1 MSKVVRI
8 ADHGTAASHP
18 PAQVSPLKSCLARKA
33 FSVISLHLNPR
44 RPLATILI
52 PLCAAAAAPIAR
64 LVSAKAGRLTQSSAA
79 YAIFGPASDAPPSS
93 SSSSSPPVPTAPSSL
108 RHALAS
114 PFLSRE
120 RAAFALPP
128 SLASCDADVV
138 ALAKGEEKV
147 LTFEFGAAVL
157 LGSAVKCFEELLECA
172 HNPLTLPALADRR
185 NNSDVFGPAII
196 SISGTILAVSDPSCP
211 LVAPVM
217 LKSAGARLRTAP
229 VSGSGAGG
237 KGVITALVR
246 NVDVLTLLQRLLK
259 CRPVPPSRRAA
270 ITIASVPADTR
281 KAIVEQVLRET
292 LNLYCSRILTAW
304 LSC

>member
-1 MSKVVRI
+1 M
-8 ADHGTAASHP
+8 
-18 PAQVSPLKSCLARKA
+18 PAVNWQQCSFHS
-33 FSVISLHLNPR
+33 
-44 RPLATILI
+44 
-52 PLCAAAAAPIAR
+52 AAAAAPIAR

-79 YAIFGPASDAPPSS
+79 YAIFGPASDASS
-93 SSSSSPPVPTAPSSL
+93 SSSSSPPVPSAPSSL

-128 SLASCDADVV
+128 SLGSCDADVV

-157 LGSAVKCFEELLECA
+157 LGSAVKCFEELLEYA

-185 NNSDVFGPAII
+185 SNSDVFGPAII
-196 SISGTILAVSDPSCP
+196 SISGTLLAMSDPSSP

-217 LKSAGARLRTAP
+217 LKSSGARLRTAP
-229 VSGSGAGG
+229 FSGGG
-237 KGVITALVR
+237 KGVVTAVVR

-270 ITIASVPADTR
+270 ITIASIPSDTR
-281 KAIVEQVLRET
+281 KALVEQVLRET
-292 LNLYCSRILTAW
+292 LNLYCLRIL
-304 LSC
+304 LSCGV